1 VPTPGQQ
8 SLFDDESFRAPP
20 APARTLNPAGKLFD
34 TSPYEKPTTAKRPSQ
49 AEHVASV
56 TGGEQMSRVGQDPA
70 QHHRVEQLKA
80 FMTPKEIH
88 AKWQGLDADR
98 QDTENWEGGTWEGT
112 YTPKSWATGK
122 TQPED
127 SSNIGSHTYEKAER
141 RYRGIHSGAGGSD
154 TGTIRRTRGG
164 GKYRLHDRGS
174 GESGQ
179 EDMDEMWERKLQE
192 TKQFPPG
199 GQHEEYGSPDPH
211 KAAHSEG
218 NTMGTYEGEATVR
231 PGEHMPRS
239 SAWNRH
245 YAREQS
251 HEDRR
256 MEQDDAKQ
264 ARRGDSMYDSIAEKG
279 VLGPIRLG
287 RQLGEEG
294 KPQIVGGH
302 HRLAAATDI
311 DPDRLVP
318 VLHDESIWDA
328 QHPPK
333 RGYPYA

>member
-1 VPTPGQQ
+1 VPSPRQQ
-8 SLFDDESFRAPP
+8 SLFDNDAYRAAP
-20 APARTLNPAGKLFD
+20 APSRSLEPAGKLFD
-34 TSPYEKPTTAKRPSQ
+34 TTPYEKPAATRPSQ
-49 AEHVASV
+49 AEHVSSV
-56 TGGEQMSRVGQDPA
+56 HGGEQ
-70 QHHRVEQLKA
+70 LKM

-88 AKWQGLDADR
+88 AGWQALDADR
-98 QDTENWEGGTWEGT
+98 RENDGDEYGGTYEGT
-112 YTPKSWATGK
+112 YTPKSWDTGK
-122 TQPED
+122 TYP
-127 SSNIGSHTYEKAER
+127 SNVNEVGSHTYEVAER
-141 RYRGIHSGAGGSD
+141 RYPGIQSGAGGND

-164 GKYRLHDRGS
+164 GKYRLHGRGNDVS
-174 GESGQ
+174 EQES
-179 EDMDEMWERKLQE
+179 DDELWDRKLRE
-192 TKQFPPG
+192 TKQFGPG
-199 GQHEEYGSPDPH
+199 GQHEEYGSHDPH

-231 PGEHMPRS
+231 PGERMPRS
-239 SAWNRH
+239 SAWDRH

-264 ARRGDSMYDSIAEKG
+264 ALRGGSMYDSIAEKG

-287 RQLGEEG
+287 RQVGEQG

-311 DPDRLVP
+311 DENRLVP
-318 VLHDESIWDA
+318 VLHDETIWDA

-333 RGYPYA
+333 GGYPYA